1 MLAFLIMHLKGCN
14 TEPKGLRP
22 YFNGSDCLD
31 QRPRHYIKRN
41 ALACF
46 VMHSMVGGT
55 IMQSKGAL
63 INNTKYGHEHY
74 ISPTNQSH

>member
-1 MLAFLIMHLKGCN
+1 MAPIALINYQGITK
-14 TEPKGLRP
+14 
-22 YFNGSDCLD
+22 
-31 QRPRHYIKRN
+31 KRN
-41 ALACF
+41 ASACF

-74 ISPTNQSH
+74 ISPTNQSHWIMSLGLKIL